1 MTADLTL
8 QIEENYSALSRAAAR
23 LVIRQ
28 LEEKP
33 DSNLVFATGKT
44 PLGMFDELAAAYQQ
58 GRISFENA
66 SLVELDDYYGI
77 PLEDP
82 RNLFNWLRRDFLDRV
97 EFPLRNTARFLTDT
111 SAPVE
116 ECARIE
122 QFIAASGGIDLQ
134 VLGLG
139 PNGHLGFNEPGS
151 ALDSGT
157 RVVRLAPASLE
168 SSQRYWGE
176 QPVPEYGLTL
186 GLGTLAAARKTLLL
200 VSGGAKA
207 GILHKVL
214 SSPLDPCLPATAL
227 HTFPDVLV
235 LADRE
240 AAGALGD

>member
-1 MTADLTL
+1 MAADLTL

-33 DSNLVFATGKT
+33 DSSLVFATGNT
-44 PLGMFDELAAAYQQ
+44 PLGMFDELAGAYQQ
-58 GRISFENA
+58 GRIRFENA

-82 RNLFNWLRRDFLDRV
+82 RNLFNWLRRAFVDRV
-97 EFPLRNTARFLTDT
+97 EFPLRHTARFLTDT
-111 SAPVE
+111 SAPAE

-122 QFIAASGGIDLQ
+122 QFISASGGIDLQ

-151 ALDSGT
+151 ALDSRT
-157 RVVRLAPASLE
+157 RVVRLAAASLE
-168 SSQRYWGE
+168 SSQRYWGD

-227 HTFPDVLV
+227 QTYPDVLV

-240 AAGALGD
+240 AAGATQD